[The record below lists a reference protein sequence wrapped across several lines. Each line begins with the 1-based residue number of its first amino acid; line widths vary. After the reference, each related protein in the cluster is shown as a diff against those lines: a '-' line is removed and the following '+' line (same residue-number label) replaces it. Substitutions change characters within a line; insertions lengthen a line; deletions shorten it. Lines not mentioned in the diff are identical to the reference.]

1 MADRLANQPGCDKC
15 GCGPCDE
22 VESCFRLMVCGSFE
36 PDLAMTIAGA
46 ALDRTPT
53 GESESGSTGAA
64 GEAFCHTWAS
74 VPAWARV
81 DFAWKD
87 CNLAAYL
94 PTALCSYS
102 FDFDV
107 CIARDVLVEA
117 YDILDDSTVA
127 DVQVCVQGRVVANIP
142 WDDGRGLCVPS
153 PTTRNVYWWNIPPSY
168 AASGLDCDMEYTG
181 TPPST
186 ALANDVA
193 ISTTGLLV
201 GSSPDEYAPYV
212 WECNR
217 TDPWCCEDA
226 AELSMGGLPI
236 DDPDGLWSFLPCW
249 NGTDPFLSVPPGGFT
264 GFGGWGCPTCR
275 AADDMAYSNL
285 NAWALNVQYDINAT
299 YYYPSGVY
307 GLSPLSHDVVLSG
320 TMPYACTPLDMPNG
334 LLRLYD
340 SGPITVSWPAGI
352 YYFPGDDPA
361 DWKPY
366 NVTSIRIVFGAY
378 TDPLAWFGRGWLI
391 ILALA
396 NDIPPGGVSFD
407 GCDRGGRN
415 PQGWTIDPDTPDD
428 IFVQMTEGGPPYGG
442 PCDHHIDWL
451 ATATL
456 PYTPE
461 TCKLYGTVSV
471 TGPV

>member
-74 VPAWARV
+74 VPVWARV

-107 CIARDVLVEA
+107 CIARGITQDA
-117 YDILDDSTVA
+117 YNVLDDSVVN
-127 DVQVCVQGRVVANIP
+127 DVQVCCYGLRVGGIP
-142 WDDGRGLCVPS
+142 WDDGLGPCVPS
-153 PTTRNVYWWNIPPSY
+153 PTTPRDVYWWNVHPAYAAAGMDCPMTYGVGIPPSTM
-168 AASGLDCDMEYTG
+168 SGVRC
-181 TPPST
+181 
-186 ALANDVA
+186 
-193 ISTTGLLV
+193 STTGFIV
-201 GSSPDEYAPYV
+201 GSSPAEYAPYV
-212 WECNR
+212 WECTHNI
-217 TDPWCCEDA
+217 DWCCEDA
-226 AELSMGGLPI
+226 GHFRMGGLPVT
-236 DDPDGLWSFLPCW
+236 DPDGLWSFLPCW
-249 NGTDPFLSVPPGGFT
+249 NGTDPFLSVPPGGFA
-264 GFGGWGCPTCR
+264 GFGGWGCPACR

-285 NAWALNVQYDINAT
+285 NAWALNVAYDINAT
-299 YYYPSGVY
+299 YYYPT
-307 GLSPLSHDVVLSG
+307 GLLSTGSHTVALSG
-320 TMPYACTPLDMPNG
+320 EMPYACTPLDMPSG

-352 YYFPGDDPA
+352 YFFAYETPGIDPPH
-361 DWKPY
+361 PY
-366 NVTSIRIVFGAY
+366 NVTSIRIVFGTY
-378 TDPLAWFGRGWLI
+378 TDPLAWFGRGWLR

-396 NDIPPGGVSFD
+396 NDIPPGGFAFD
-407 GCDRGGRN
+407 GCDRAPRD
-415 PQGWTIDPDTPDD
+415 PRGWTIDPDTPDD
-428 IFVQMTEGGPPYGG
+428 IFVTMNEGGPPYGG
-442 PCDHHIDWL
+442 QCDHHIDWL

-456 PYTPE
+456 PYTPT
-461 TCKLYGTVSV
+461 TCRLYGTVSV